1 MITDVVL
8 ADAWSKISGAIIGFQ
23 TGELDTGG
31 VGVVMDI
38 RTPDDPHAS
47 LRWVIS
53 KEGGSVIARTAK
65 KSLIY
70 NSMQDALADLAPL
83 SAPEVRS
90 AMHIADGTPSHRPQA
105 ARSPFPMV
113 GGSAWAFANP
123 GNRMA
128 A

>member
-1 MITDVVL
+1 MIKEVVL
-8 ADAWSKISGAIIGFQ
+8 ANAWSKVSGAIIGLQ

-38 RTPDDPHAS
+38 RMSDNPRAS

-53 KEGGSVIARTAK
+53 KEGGSVIARTAM
-65 KSLIY
+65 KSVIY
-70 NSMQDALADLAPL
+70 NSMQDALAGLAPL
-83 SAPEVRS
+83 SPIELRNV
-90 AMHIADGTPSHRPQA
+90 MHIADGTSCRLPQEV
-105 ARSPFPMV
+105 RNPFPMA
-113 GGSAWAFANP
+113 GGSAWDSANP